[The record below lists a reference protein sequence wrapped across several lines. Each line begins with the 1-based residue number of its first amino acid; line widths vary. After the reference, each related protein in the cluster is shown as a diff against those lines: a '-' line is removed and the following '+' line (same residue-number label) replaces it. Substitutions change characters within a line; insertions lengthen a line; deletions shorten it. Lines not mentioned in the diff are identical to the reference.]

1 MPDFVQRN
9 QLRQNGLL
17 LGVCAQTL
25 THPIK
30 DKSMDN
36 NILIFVLLIGLC
48 KVMHFL
54 WNRKKTAHRLL
65 KRCNI
70 GEPSGKPIIDSA
82 AAQPE
87 RQLFN
92 FVGYGFYDIV
102 HFSQLIK
109 NLIGV
114 IIFYHRY
121 MKVNTRGSIFRVFI
135 KFATRKCC

>member
-1 MPDFVQRN
+1 
-9 QLRQNGLL
+9 
-17 LGVCAQTL
+17 
-25 THPIK
+25 
-30 DKSMDN
+30 MDN

-54 WNRKKTAHRLL
+54 WNGKKTAHRLL

-70 GEPSGKPIIDSA
+70 GEPSGKPIIDCPP
-82 AAQPE
+82 AQPE

-109 NLIGV
+109 NLISV

-121 MKVNTRGSIFRVFI
+121 MKVNTRRSIFRVFI